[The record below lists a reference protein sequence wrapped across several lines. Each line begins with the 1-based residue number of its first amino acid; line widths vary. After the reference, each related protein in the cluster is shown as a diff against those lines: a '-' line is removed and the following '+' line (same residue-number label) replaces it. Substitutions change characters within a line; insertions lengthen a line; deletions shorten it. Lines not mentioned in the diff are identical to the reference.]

1 MIKQKD
7 ELKTTTTRF
16 GVTTVIDKIIDTKTL
31 LEIPKTITSTYSD
44 DVVSRITIDKQYAAN
59 NTDMRELTTSLTQNG
74 NTATVHTNYV
84 TGLSTVTS
92 AENRVVTQQ
101 IDPLTGLLDSAEV
114 VTYIYEAA
122 GKGKVTS
129 IVNAENQTTAFA
141 YDDLGRVNQITY
153 HDNSVLNQQ
162 FDANGNLEWLQPPG
176 QPKHYFNYNS
186 VNKADKYTPPVVD
199 GITEPQTV
207 YQYDKDRKLDK
218 IIRPDLQELTFN
230 YQPNNSRLDNLV
242 IPRGTYTYGY
252 NAQGQVNSITAPDD
266 GVLTLG
272 YLGDLPTS
280 QTWSGDITG
289 SVSQQYNNHLLIK
302 AQCVNTTDCLDY
314 F

>member
-101 IDPLTGLLDSAEV
+101 VDPLTGLLNSAEV
-114 VTYIYEAA
+114 TGLSPVSFDYDNRGRIKTVTAGDRTTTYIYEAA
-122 GKGKVTS
+122 GKGQVTS

-153 HDNSVLNQQ
+153 HDNSVLNQK

-230 YQPNNSRLDNLV
+230 YQANNSRLDNLV

-252 NAQGQVNSITAPDD
+252 
-266 GVLTLG
+266 
-272 YLGDLPTS
+272 
-280 QTWSGDITG
+280 
-289 SVSQQYNNHLLIK
+289 
-302 AQCVNTTDCLDY
+302 
-314 F
+314 